1 MRYLYIFPHPDD
13 ESFGPALA
21 ISKQR
26 RQGDEVHLLTLT
38 RGGATRV
45 RHELGLTIEQ
55 MGELRYQEML
65 EVEKVLDLTSMEVL
79 DLPDGQLAA
88 LDPIELEEIVTARI
102 ERLQPDVVVSY
113 PVHGISGFPDH
124 LVMHAVVKRAVSAL
138 KRSGAQ
144 LPRRLAFMTLLPSD
158 QPDTLF
164 PLKTSKP
171 EDVDCG
177 ITIDAEDREAAENA
191 LACYRTYAETIRQAD
206 PLTRVGSTVYF
217 EIFGESFDPRLEDL
231 GEQL

>member
-45 RHELGLTIEQ
+45 RHDLGLTIEQ
-55 MGELRYQEML
+55 MGEVRYQEML
-65 EVEKVLDLTSMEVL
+65 EVEKVLDLSSMEVL
-79 DLPDGQLAA
+79 DLPDGQLAG

-102 ERLQPDVVVSY
+102 EQLQPDVVVSY

-124 LVMHAVVKRAVSAL
+124 LVMHAVVKRAVSGL
-138 KRSGAQ
+138 RRSGAQ
-144 LPRRLAFMTLLPSD
+144 LPRLAFFTLLPTD

-164 PLKTSKP
+164 PLENSKQ
-171 EDVDCG
+171 EDVDCE
-177 ITIDAEDREAAENA
+177 ISIDAIDREAAENA
-191 LACYRTYAETIRQAD
+191 LGCYRTYAETIRQAD

-217 EIFGESFDPRLEDL
+217 EIFGESFDPRLQDL
-231 GEQL
+231 GEK